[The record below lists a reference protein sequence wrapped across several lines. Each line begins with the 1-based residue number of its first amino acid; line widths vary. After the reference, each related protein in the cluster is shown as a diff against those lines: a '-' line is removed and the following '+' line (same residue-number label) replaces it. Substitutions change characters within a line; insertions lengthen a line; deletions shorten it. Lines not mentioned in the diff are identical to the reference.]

1 MMIQIII
8 VVVCL
13 EDGKTEDNKDRNER
27 TSEKFYTQANELLNS
42 IVEDPPTL
50 SEALES
56 DEAEKWKNAM
66 KA

>member
-13 EDGKTEDNKDRNER
+13 EDWKTEDNKDRNER

-42 IVEDPPTL
+42 IVEDPQTL

>member
-13 EDGKTEDNKDRNER
+13 EDGKTEDNKD
-27 TSEKFYTQANELLNS
+27 TQANELLNS
-42 IVEDPPTL
+42 IVEDPQTL